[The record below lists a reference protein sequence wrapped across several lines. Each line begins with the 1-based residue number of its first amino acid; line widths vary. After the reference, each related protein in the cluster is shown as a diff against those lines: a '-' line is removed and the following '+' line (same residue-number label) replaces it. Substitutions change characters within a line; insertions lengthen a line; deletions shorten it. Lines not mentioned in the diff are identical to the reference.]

1 VGEIRVLAALHRRRS
16 SDWEV
21 RQVDVLHARCCGLD
35 VHKKTVVACV
45 LITVDDAA
53 VDRQVRTFSIMTS
66 DLLDLSDW
74 LTNLGVTHIALE
86 STGVYWRP
94 VFNVLEDED
103 RTVLL
108 VNPQHMRAVPGKKT
122 DVRDSEWL
130 ADLLRHGL
138 LRASFIPPAPI
149 RAIRELTRYRKTL
162 VQQRADQANRLQK
175 TLEGANLKLA
185 AVAADVLGVSSRA
198 MLAALLA
205 GERDPDV
212 LADLARGRMRA
223 KLPELRRALTGR
235 VQPHHLVL
243 IDQILQHIDFLEQAI
258 AHVQAEI
265 ERCLPRFEEALDL
278 LQTIPGIRAVAAA
291 AILAEIDVDMS
302 RFPTAGHLASWAGV
316 CPSNKESAGK
326 RMTGPMN
333 RGNVWLRSI
342 LGEVAWA
349 SIKTHATYFYAQ
361 FHRIARRRGRNKAAM
376 AVAHSLLVV
385 IFHVLR
391 NRQPYTELGADY
403 LDRLDAAQIER
414 HHVRRLEQLGYTV
427 TLSPIAI

>member
-1 VGEIRVLAALHRRRS
+1 VEIVHT
-16 SDWEV
+16 
-21 RQVDVLHARCCGLD
+21 RCCGLD

-45 LITVDDAA
+45 LMTGDDGSL
-53 VDRQVRTFSIMTS
+53 DRQVRTFNTMTA
-66 DLLDLSDW
+66 DLLALADW
-74 LTNLGVTHIALE
+74 LSSLGVTHVALE

-185 AVAADVLGVSSRA
+185 AVAADVLGVSARA

-223 KLPELRRALTGR
+223 KLPQLRQALTGR
-235 VQPHHLVL
+235 IQPHHLVL
-243 IDQILQHIDFLEQAI
+243 IEQILQHIDYLEQAI
-258 AHVQAEI
+258 AQMQTEI
-265 ERCLPRFEEALDL
+265 ERCLPRFEEAVDL

-291 AILAEIDVDMS
+291 AIVAEIGVDMS
-302 RFPTAGHLASWAGV
+302 RFPTAGNLASWAGL

-326 RMTGPMN
+326 RMKGPMN

-349 SIKTHATYFYAQ
+349 SVKTRATYFHAQ

-376 AVAHSLLVV
+376 AVAHSLLIVV
-385 IFHVLR
+385 YHVLR
-391 NRQPYTELGADY
+391 TRRPYTELGVDY
-403 LDRLDAAQIER
+403 FDHLDSSRIQR
-414 HHVRRLEQLGYTV
+414 HHVRRLEQLGYNV
-427 TLSPIAI
+427 TLTPLVAA

>member
-1 VGEIRVLAALHRRRS
+1 
-16 SDWEV
+16 
-21 RQVDVLHARCCGLD
+21 
-35 VHKKTVVACV
+35 
-45 LITVDDAA
+45 
-53 VDRQVRTFSIMTS
+53 
-66 DLLDLSDW
+66 
-74 LTNLGVTHIALE
+74 
-86 STGVYWRP
+86 
-94 VFNVLEDED
+94 
-103 RTVLL
+103 
-108 VNPQHMRAVPGKKT
+108 
-122 DVRDSEWL
+122 
-130 ADLLRHGL
+130 
-138 LRASFIPPAPI
+138 
-149 RAIRELTRYRKTL
+149 
-162 VQQRADQANRLQK
+162 
-175 TLEGANLKLA
+175 
-185 AVAADVLGVSSRA
+185 
-198 MLAALLA
+198 
-205 GERDPDV
+205 
-212 LADLARGRMRA
+212 MRA

-258 AHVQAEI
+258 ADVQAEI

-291 AILAEIDVDMS
+291 AIVAELGVDMS
-302 RFPTAGHLASWAGV
+302 RFPSAGHLASWAGV

-385 IFHVLR
+385 IYHVLR
-391 NRQPYTELGADY
+391 KRQPHTELGADY
-403 LDRLDAAQIER
+403 LDRLDAARIER

-427 TLSPIAI
+427 TLSPIAG